1 MKPDQPCIRQ
11 LRIELL
17 IRSDIEHF
25 LKSAVQLAKLMD
37 IELEAIF
44 IQDQG
49 ILNAAA
55 LPLVQE
61 VCLWTAEEQLTS
73 TTLLSRSMRIQVQQ
87 SRTVLAQIAEREAV
101 PYSFASSKQRPAR
114 GNVDAS
120 ESSILWAGG
129 RGLSSRPGTCPVCVL
144 ISRDNVSSSC
154 LQQAADFSV
163 KVARPLSIYVL
174 EKNKVSS
181 KRRAEIKEI
190 LEKYRLPEFDINAID
205 DLDTWLQCAR
215 DMACFVLF
223 MPRQTYTKCRS
234 TRALEHISFP
244 VLLV

>member
-1 MKPDQPCIRQ
+1 MNPDQPCIRQ

-17 IRSDIEHF
+17 IRSDIERF

-49 ILNAAA
+49 MLNAAA

-61 VCLWTAEEQLTS
+61 VCLWTAEEQLTT
-73 TTLLSRSMRIQVQQ
+73 TTLLSSSMRIQAQQ
-87 SRTVLAQIAEREAV
+87 TRTLLAQIAEREAV
-101 PYSFASSKQRPAR
+101 PYSFASCQKRPAR
-114 GNVDAS
+114 RNVDVS

-129 RGLSSRPGTCPVCVL
+129 RGLSSRPRTCPVCVL
-144 ISRDNVSSSC
+144 ISSDNASSFC

-163 KVARPLSIYVL
+163 KTARPLRIFVPG
-174 EKNKVSS
+174 KNKLSS
-181 KRRAEIKEI
+181 KRRAEIKET
-190 LEKYRLPEFDINAID
+190 LEKDGLLEFDINAID
-205 DLDTWLQCAR
+205 DLDTWLQRAR

-223 MPRQTYTKCRS
+223 MPRQTDTKCRS
-234 TRALEHISFP
+234 TRALERIPFP